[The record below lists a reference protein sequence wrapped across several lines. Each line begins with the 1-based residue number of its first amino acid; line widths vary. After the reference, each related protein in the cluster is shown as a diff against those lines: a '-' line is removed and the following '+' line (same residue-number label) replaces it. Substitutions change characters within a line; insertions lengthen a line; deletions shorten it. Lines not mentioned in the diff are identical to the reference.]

1 MTFDFAQTHFELFQ
15 MSPVFAL
22 DHKQLDAQYRALQAQ
37 WHPDRFASAND
48 AERRLSLQASTQVNE
63 AWQTLRSPVARAR
76 YLLQLNGVDTQEETN
91 TAMPMDF
98 LMNQMIWREH
108 IAEGKASQNV
118 ERLEEL
124 NSELREEMGALEDEL
139 AQQLDVKQDF
149 NAAALSVRK
158 LRFMEK
164 LDQEIGDAIES
175 VLF

>member
-1 MTFDFAQTHFELFQ
+1 MTFDFTQNHFQLFQ
-15 MSPVFAL
+15 IPPVFAL
-22 DHKQLDAQYRALQAQ
+22 DHKQLDAQYRALQTE

-76 YLLQLNGVDTQEETN
+76 YLLLLNGVDTQEETN

-124 NSELREEMGALEDEL
+124 NGELREEMSALEEEL
-139 AQQLDVKQDF
+139 AQQLDTQQDF
-149 NAAALSVRK
+149 EAAALSVRK

-164 LDQEIGDAIES
+164 LDQDIGGAIES